1 MSLIEQVRA
10 KLDAKCSTWGCPVG
24 KSLYDDLHPCTEALC
39 RFRDYFTTGAT
50 DEQWQAL
57 SDEVDAIHATNW
69 PKMLAGALLA
79 RIPSIPCAGV
89 FYYRGGIHTREK
101 VTRLIEKIKTELD
114 RAVEADPTT
123 ARNYFVRAEAL
134 ILELESISRGDITV
148 SLAALIIM
156 LTLFLIIY
164 FLHPMIFGDKK
175 IGAIIAPR

>member
-1 MSLIEQVRA
+1 
-10 KLDAKCSTWGCPVG
+10 
-24 KSLYDDLHPCTEALC
+24 
-39 RFRDYFTTGAT
+39 
-50 DEQWQAL
+50 
-57 SDEVDAIHATNW
+57 
-69 PKMLAGALLA
+69 
-79 RIPSIPCAGV
+79 V

-114 RAVEADPTT
+114 RAGEADPTT

-134 ILELESISRGDITV
+134 ILELESISRGNITV

-175 IGAIIAPR
+175 IGAIIAPQ